1 MHQVSKFLVR
11 TTIASLL
18 LLWLGIDTVAGPQ
31 GRMTIQATAM
41 GTSTYM
47 GKIVNVNIYVEQ
59 FDAGRSQ
66 FADRR
71 L

>member
-11 TTIASLL
+11 GMIAGLL
-18 LLWLGIDTVAGPQ
+18 LLWVAIGTIARPQ